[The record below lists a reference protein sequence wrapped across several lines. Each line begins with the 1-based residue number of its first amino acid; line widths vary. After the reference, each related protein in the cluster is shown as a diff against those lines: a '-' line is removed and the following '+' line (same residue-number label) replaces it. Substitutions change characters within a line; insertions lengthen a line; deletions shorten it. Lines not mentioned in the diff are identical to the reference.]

1 LRFGGFHKAIE
12 ALDPSELS
20 APLGVCKLFPKVENL
35 NIIFSGGFVGSDSM
49 FAQEWLCGLTPS
61 FLLWDEPIFSI
72 PSQVG
77 VNGIFQA

>member
-1 LRFGGFHKAIE
+1 MRFGGFHKAIE

-20 APLGVCKLFPKVENL
+20 APLGVGELFPKVENL